1 MQQYGFDLF
10 FITRRTAKR
19 GGTRHCHRGANEDG
33 FTANFAETDYIIFSF
48 IKKYNI
54 L

>member
-33 FTANFAETDYIIFSF
+33 FTANFAETDYIIFIF
-48 IKKYNI
+48 I
-54 L
+54 